1 MSYSESYKGYVIST
15 FCDMWHCDPLRG
27 VSYLEIDQV
36 GESGPLI
43 TGDISADTLPYNFI
57 SRVKDFYTK
66 ESGWILSLHGY
77 KCGTQEEI
85 ELAKTDYLH
94 IFPKGTPLAEAM
106 RECLEVHYESLQ
118 LNKKPEFLAQ
128 LFRKLGINAIWKTR
142 YDEKTDNHLTIIGI
156 DGTFKAGT
164 GYQATEDQL
173 ASALN
178 DYICYCD
185 GDYYQVQISKYCDS
199 CQGSKVVDTT
209 GVLYGGFNNPD
220 NEGVLWARKQ
230 IDLYL
235 QKLEQGN

>member
-1 MSYSESYKGYVIST
+1 M
-15 FCDMWHCDPLRG
+15 
-27 VSYLEIDQV
+27 
-36 GESGPLI
+36 GEFGPLI
-43 TGDISADTLPYNFI
+43 TGNINPDTLPYAFI

-66 ESGWILSLHGY
+66 ECGWILSLLGY
-77 KCGTQEEI
+77 KCGTKEEV
-85 ELAKTDYLH
+85 EVAKTDYLY
-94 IFPKGTPLAEAM
+94 IFPEETTLDEALQ
-106 RECLEVHYESLQ
+106 ECLETHYESLQ

-128 LFRKLGINAIWKTR
+128 LFRKLGINAVWKTQ
-142 YDEKTDNHLTIIGI
+142 YNESVDQQLNIIGI
-156 DGTFKAGT
+156 DGTFKVGT

-185 GDYYQVQISKYCDS
+185 GDYYQVQISKNCDKYG
-199 CQGSKVVDTT
+199 GSEVVDTT
-209 GVLYGGFNNPD
+209 GVFYGGFNNPD

>member
-15 FCDMWHCDPLRG
+15 FCDMRHCDPLRG
-27 VSYLEIDQV
+27 VSYLEVDQV

-43 TGDISADTLPYNFI
+43 TGDISPDTLPYTFI
-57 SRVKDFYTK
+57 SRVEDFYTK
-66 ESGWILSLHGY
+66 ECGWILSLLGY
-77 KCGTQEEI
+77 KCGTKEEA
-85 ELAKTDYLH
+85 EVAKADYLQG
-94 IFPKGTPLAEAM
+94 FPEGTLPDEALQ
-106 RECLEVHYESLQ
+106 ECLEIHYESLP
-118 LNKKPEFLAQ
+118 LSNKPEFLAQ
-128 LFRKLGINAIWKTR
+128 LFKRLGINAVWKTR

-156 DGTFKAGT
+156 DGTFKVGT
-164 GYQATEDQL
+164 GYQTTEDQL

-185 GDYYQVQISKYCDS
+185 GDYCQVQISKYCDKYG
-199 CQGSKVVDTT
+199 GSEVVDTT
-209 GVLYGGFNNPD
+209 GVFYGGFNNPD